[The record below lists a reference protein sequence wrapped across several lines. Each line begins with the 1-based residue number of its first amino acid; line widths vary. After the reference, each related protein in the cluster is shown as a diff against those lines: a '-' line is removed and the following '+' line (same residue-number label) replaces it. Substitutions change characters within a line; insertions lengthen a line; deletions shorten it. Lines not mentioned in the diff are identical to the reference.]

1 MGVFLAPR
9 SIYMN
14 PTNMHAAPVVQA
26 TTAGARVVLLGGEL
40 SQAFLEFCPFLNAPP
55 RPPVG
60 AAEVLRINQPPKS
73 LIRKGN
79 R

>member
-26 TTAGARVVLLGGEL
+26 TTAGARVVLLGGGVVASVPRVL
-40 SQAFLEFCPFLNAPP
+40 PIPQRTSATSCRGRGGLEDKPTTEITNPE
-55 RPPVG
+55 G
-60 AAEVLRINQPPKS
+60 Q
-73 LIRKGN
+73 
-79 R
+79 